1 MGAWELP
8 PRASLLFSVSC
19 RSSCKYIPQLSPF
32 PRTLLSSVS
41 HELFQQPLRTQSR
54 CPCQDLENALI
65 STFPLPRQVP
75 PFAPDPQYPLPLLL
89 GPTGTCLP
97 GHSSLENA
105 PSLPII
111 RPHETR
117 PSWRSG
123 AWRGGRRTW
132 GRTPTWWHLCGLGS
146 RRLVSSSQACG
157 HFCCQQFRAWGFPL
171 WHLIW
176 VAGSTL
182 CYGSWHWPRR
192 RWSTNVLSF
201 AAPHLPRIK
210 SLTRLP
216 ANLPSGFRGCDSTYC
231 MMALWVSWGCH
242 SGWTDWVAWTTVL
255 SAYSLRDFPCGP
267 VAKTLNSEC
276 RGHGFNP
283 WSPMSQPRVWVPHWR
298 SHMLQLRPSAAKYIY
313 I

>member
-1 MGAWELP
+1 MWYLKFICACVAWAAGGWSP
-8 PRASLLFSVSC
+8 PA
-19 RSSCKYIPQLSPF
+19 
-32 PRTLLSSVS
+32 
-41 HELFQQPLRTQSR
+41 
-54 CPCQDLENALI
+54 
-65 STFPLPRQVP
+65 
-75 PFAPDPQYPLPLLL
+75 
-89 GPTGTCLP
+89 
-97 GHSSLENA
+97 
-105 PSLPII
+105 
-111 RPHETR
+111 
-117 PSWRSG
+117 
-123 AWRGGRRTW
+123 
-132 GRTPTWWHLCGLGS
+132 
-146 RRLVSSSQACG
+146 RLVATSAASSFGRSE
-157 HFCCQQFRAWGFPL
+157 FRAWGFPL

-242 SGWTDWVAWTTVL
+242 SGWTDWVAWTRVL
-255 SAYSLRDFPCGP
+255 STYSLRDFPCGP

-276 RGHGFNP
+276 RGRGFNP

-313 I
+313 ITIHSLEPGCPRPECTRLAPPKTSPGHAALHSPCVLTRASLCECLCSNLLFL